1 MPLAKND
8 SSGDMV
14 HLILC
19 LFLLVLA
26 ILSVILEI
34 GLDLYTFIPYDL
46 YKIGLTVVIED
57 K

>member
-26 ILSVILEI
+26 ILSVIFEI